1 METLNRQE
9 IEDLV
14 VDLYCNQKKKYREIQ
29 QITRKSPRDIKKIL
43 DRGIPG
49 RSSMAPSSKAYKMF
63 SEGKS
68 PTEVAITLGIREPE
82 ANQFFREYWKLN
94 QSYELYQ
101 ICEETNGDLS
111 TLIELYKQMRNAR
124 LTIPNIIKLLK
135 VANNDIQSI
144 ERTCE
149 DLRREEA
156 LLTANNLHASKTFE
170 QLGNDISEEHRLLNH
185 YRDLCTE
192 EHLALTRLRIEKV
205 RRESIVKQFRN
216 NNEDYLKVREKVKQT
231 VQDTL
236 MNYRGLLRTAFI
248 SVIDSCRSDPS
259 KFNILY
265 HNLPI
270 VTKTTELPSLPSRES
285 GSYTNGL
292 YSDEQS
298 RCNYTNN
305 DYVYENFLLDKAEQL
320 FSQRV
325 EDLTEAFLDSM
336 INDNTDSPKLLQ
348 PSTETYP
355 DSEVVPSADVHVREK
370 ANKEDQHFI

>member
-1 METLNRQE
+1 
-9 IEDLV
+9 
-14 VDLYCNQKKKYREIQ
+14 
-29 QITRKSPRDIKKIL
+29 
-43 DRGIPG
+43 
-49 RSSMAPSSKAYKMF
+49 MAPSSKAYKMF

-156 LLTANNLHASKTFE
+156 LLRANNLHASKTFE

-185 YRDLCTE
+185 YR
-192 EHLALTRLRIEKV
+192 
-205 RRESIVKQFRN
+205 
-216 NNEDYLKVREKVKQT
+216 EDYLNVREKVKQT

-236 MNYRGLLRTAFI
+236 MNYRGLLRTSFYI
-248 SVIDSCRSDPS
+248 R
-259 KFNILY
+259 Y
-265 HNLPI
+265 
-270 VTKTTELPSLPSRES
+270 R
-285 GSYTNGL
+285 
-292 YSDEQS
+292 
-298 RCNYTNN
+298 
-305 DYVYENFLLDKAEQL
+305 FL
-320 FSQRV
+320 
-325 EDLTEAFLDSM
+325 
-336 INDNTDSPKLLQ
+336 
-348 PSTETYP
+348 
-355 DSEVVPSADVHVREK
+355 
-370 ANKEDQHFI
+370 